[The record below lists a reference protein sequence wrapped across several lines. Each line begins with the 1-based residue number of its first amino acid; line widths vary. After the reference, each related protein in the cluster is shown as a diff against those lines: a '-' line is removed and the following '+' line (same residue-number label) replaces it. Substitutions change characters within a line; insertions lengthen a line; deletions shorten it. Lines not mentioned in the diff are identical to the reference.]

1 MSQRARRRRRRLRT
15 SGRKKLLLAFG
26 VPLALAGIGIIA
38 GAVWVISIYNT
49 APSLASLTPVTRGDV
64 SKVYAA
70 DGSLIGVI
78 HSDKIRQP
86 IPSAQIPQDLKDA
99 TVAIEDRRYYEHGG
113 VDPSAII
120 RAGWEDLLAGGKP
133 VEGGS
138 TITQQLVRNLYIS
151 HPQETVKRKIIEA
164 HLANDEEDQ
173 HSKDWILTE
182 YLNTA
187 PYGTNNGATAI
198 GVEAAA
204 QEYYSK
210 HAHDLTLPEAAMIAG
225 LPQAPSQYNPLL
237 NPRAALARRN
247 EVLQAMQKQGVI
259 TTSEY
264 QSALATGLDLHPGHK
279 YSRISQPYIFD
290 LVKQELED
298 RYGVNTIQN
307 GGLKVFTTIQP
318 QLQAAAQSAVDSCSV
333 CYSGGGPASALA
345 SVDPSNGKIVALA
358 STQRYS
364 ANSQF
369 NFAAHAHRQPGSS
382 FKVYDLTT
390 AIKQGVDPNSTFYD
404 GSSPKTLQI
413 DDAGSTW
420 TVNNAEPGGGVYPL
434 TQATWD
440 SVNVVFAQLGLDMG
454 PENIART
461 AYEMG
466 ITSPLGVKGPHDIP
480 CKGGAHCFIPPA
492 DAIGGLS
499 VGVTPLEQADAYAT
513 LANGGV
519 HHDPTA
525 IDKVVF
531 PGGNVDEP
539 SGSRGKRV
547 LTQGQAY
554 DVTKVLEGV
563 ITSGTGAGYTYMGC
577 QSEAGKTG
585 TSEDLSDAWFVGYT
599 PLYSTAVWTGHPLS
613 RASTGFGGPT
623 SGPIWRSYMEA
634 AQGGDCPDF
643 QVPSTLPSLTAY
655 HGEHTA
661 SSSSSCYSPTSATST
676 STSTTSFSNSCGS
689 STTYQPTTTTDHNNG
704 HDKGAYAPGVG
715 QKPAP
720 SPKPKPAPKP
730 APAPAPPPSPEPPPP
745 TGGAGP

>member
-1 MSQRARRRRRRLRT
+1 MSQRSRRRRRRLRE
-15 SGRKKLLLAFG
+15 SGRKKFLLALG
-26 VPLALAGIGIIA
+26 VPLALAGIAVLA
-38 GAVWVISIYNT
+38 GAAWVISVYDS
-49 APSLASLTPVTRGDV
+49 APSLASLQPITKGAI

-86 IPSAQIPQDLKDA
+86 IPSGQIPQDLKDA
-99 TVAIEDRRYYEHGG
+99 TVAIEDRRFYKHGG
-113 VDPSAII
+113 IDPSAII

-164 HLANDEEDQ
+164 HLANDVEDA

-187 PYGTNNGATAI
+187 PYGTNRGATAI

-210 HAHDLTLPEAAMIAG
+210 HARDLTLPEAAMIAG

-247 EVLQAMQKQGVI
+247 EVLQAMRQQGNI
-259 TTSEY
+259 TPSEY
-264 QSALATGLDLHPGHK
+264 ESAAATGLDLHPGTK

-298 RYGVNTIQN
+298 RYGVNTVQN

-318 QLQAAAQSAVDSCSV
+318 RLQTAAQSAVDSCSV

-364 ANSQF
+364 ENSQF

-382 FKVYDLTT
+382 FKVYDLTA
-390 AIKQGVDPNSTFYD
+390 AIKQGIDPDTTYYD
-404 GSSPKTLQI
+404 GTSPKTL
-413 DDAGSTW
+413 DTGGGSTW
-420 TVNNAEPGGGVYPL
+420 TVNNAEPGGGVMPL
-434 TQATWD
+434 KEATWE
-440 SVNVVFAQLGLDMG
+440 SVNVVFAQLGLDVG
-454 PENIART
+454 PENIAKT
-461 AYEMG
+461 AYDMG
-466 ITSPLGVKGPHDIP
+466 ITSPLGVKGAHDIP
-480 CKGGAHCFIPPA
+480 CKGGPNCFIPPA

-531 PGGNVDEP
+531 PGGKVDEP
-539 SGSRGKRV
+539 STSRGKRV
-547 LTQGQAY
+547 LTPGQAY
-554 DVTKVLEGV
+554 EVTKVLEGV

-613 RASTGFGGPT
+613 RASTGYGGPT
-623 SGPIWRSYMEA
+623 SGPIWRSFMEA

-643 QVPSTLPSLTAY
+643 QVPSSLPSLTAY

-661 SSSSSCYSPTSATST
+661 SSSSSCYS
-676 STSTTSFSNSCGS
+676 GS
-689 STTYQPTTTTDHNNG
+689 SSYSSCSSSYYTPSYGSGGGSNR

-720 SPKPKPAPKP
+720 SPKPKPAPAPP
-730 APAPAPPPSPEPPPP
+730 AAPPAPPPPS
-745 TGGAGP
+745 GGTTP